1 MAWIRVKNVAGETGE
16 RFIKADSVTEAKVR
30 KQGDVLL
37 LTTAGVYQWQT
48 TGTMAEYA
56 ELVKALGL
64 TDVA

>member
-16 RFIKADSVTEAKVR
+16 RFIKADCVTEAKVR
-30 KQGDVLL
+30 KSSDVLL
-37 LTTAGVYQWQT
+37 LANGGVYQWQT

-56 ELVKALGL
+56 ELVKALEL